1 MKILLCPDKFKGS
14 LTATQVCEVL
24 SNGILEVYPN
34 AEITSFPMADG
45 GEGSLDVLKDA
56 IDLEINSIQTT
67 DSLGRNISA
76 KVGIFNNK
84 AFIETAEANGL
95 HLLQPEERNPMKTTT
110 TGIGILL
117 SKLIDHGCTEIF
129 LFLGGSSTNDGGT
142 GMAVQLGFQFL
153 DKNDK
158 LIIPKGEDLIKI
170 AKIKT
175 TTDTENLKKIRFTAL
190 TDVSHPMHGEN
201 GAAFCFA
208 RQKGAKPEEI
218 IELDKGL
225 RHLDYLFKRDLN
237 KDIAHIKGTGAAG
250 ALGGGC
256 IAFLNAEIKSGL
268 EFIIE
273 ATKLEEEII
282 NSDIVI
288 TGEGRIDDQSIK
300 GKVLSGIANLCKK
313 HNKKLILV
321 CGESTINV
329 ENLSKL
335 YHSAIY
341 SISEKGMSK
350 EQAIR
355 EARVR
360 LKKIGKEIM
369 ISEVNRAR

>member
-14 LTATQVCEVL
+14 LTAIQVCEVL
-24 SNGILEVYPN
+24 SKGILEGYSN
-34 AEITSFPMADG
+34 TEISSFPMADG
-45 GEGSLDVLKDA
+45 GEGSLDVLKN
-56 IDLEINSIQTT
+56 IINLEIESIQTT
-67 DSLGRNISA
+67 DSVGRNISA
-76 KVGIFNNK
+76 KVGILNNK

-95 HLLQPEERNPMKTTT
+95 YLLQPEERNPMKTTT
-110 TGIGILL
+110 TGIGILI
-117 SKLIDHGCTEIF
+117 SKLMERGYTEIF
-129 LFLGGSSTNDGGT
+129 LFLGGSSTNDGGA
-142 GMAVQLGFQFL
+142 GMAAQLGFQFL

-190 TDVSHPMHGEN
+190 TDVSHPMHGQN
-201 GAAFCFA
+201 GAAYCFA
-208 RQKGAKPEEI
+208 RQKGANPEEI

-225 RHLDYLFKRDLN
+225 QHLDSLFQKDLK
-237 KDIAHIKGTGAAG
+237 KDISQTKGAGAAG
-250 ALGGGC
+250 ALGAGC
-256 IAFLNAEIKSGL
+256 LAFLNAEIKSGL

-273 ATKLEEEII
+273 TTKLENEII
-282 NSDIVI
+282 NSDLII

-300 GKVLSGIANLCKK
+300 GKVVSGIADLCKK

-321 CGESTINV
+321 CGESTINA

-335 YHSAIY
+335 YHSALF

>member
-24 SNGILEVYPN
+24 SKGILEVYPYT
-34 AEITSFPMADG
+34 EISFFPMADG
-45 GEGSLDVLKDA
+45 GEGSLDVLKND
-56 IDLEINSIQTT
+56 INLKIESIQTT
-67 DSLGRNISA
+67 DSLGRNVFAKIGISE
-76 KVGIFNNK
+76 NK

-110 TGIGILL
+110 TGIGVLI
-117 SKLIDHGCTEIF
+117 SKLMERGCTEIF
-129 LFLGGSSTNDGGT
+129 LFLGGSSTNDGGA
-142 GMAVQLGFQFL
+142 GMAAQLGFQFL

-175 TTDTENLKKIRFTAL
+175 TTDTEKLKKIRFTAL
-190 TDVSHPMHGEN
+190 TDVSHPMHGPS
-201 GAAFCFA
+201 GAAHCFA
-208 RQKGAKPEEI
+208 RQKGASPEEI
-218 IELDKGL
+218 LELDKGL
-225 RHLDYLFKRDLN
+225 LHLDNLFQRDLN
-237 KDIAHIKGTGAAG
+237 KRIAQTKGAGAAG
-250 ALGGGC
+250 ALGAGC
-256 IAFLNAEIKSGL
+256 LAFLNAEIKSGL

-273 ATKLEEEII
+273 TTKLENEII
-282 NSDIVI
+282 NSDLII

-300 GKVLSGIANLCKK
+300 GKVVSGIADLCKK
-313 HNKKLILV
+313 HDKKLILV
-321 CGESTINV
+321 CGESTMNS

-335 YHSAIY
+335 YHSFLF

-355 EARVR
+355 EARER
-360 LKKIGKEIM
+360 LIKIGKEIM